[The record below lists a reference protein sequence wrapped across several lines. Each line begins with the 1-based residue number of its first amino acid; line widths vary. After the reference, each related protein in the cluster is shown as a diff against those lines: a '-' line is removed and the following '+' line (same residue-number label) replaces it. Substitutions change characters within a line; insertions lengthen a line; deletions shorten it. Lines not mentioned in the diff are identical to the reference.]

1 MSFTEMYVCERE
13 RDRDS
18 ETETEMIA
26 LGLIGELWEGMQF
39 ASLIQGAVTNYTA
52 LKTLVNLTAFEVWDV
67 SSANFALVS
76 TRQTLHGDPGSSPKE
91 VPNNYPFF
99 GERNN

>member
-39 ASLIQGAVTNYTA
+39 ASLIQGAVTN
-52 LKTLVNLTAFEVWDV
+52 
-67 SSANFALVS
+67 
-76 TRQTLHGDPGSSPKE
+76 
-91 VPNNYPFF
+91 
-99 GERNN
+99 